1 MALVSR
7 HLEPLISAD
16 LNYEVCQTPVKRV
29 SQEDMTQEEDGENS
43 ALSIPLGEPPAPT
56 DHAPDGNIHES
67 KRDFTATC
75 RIIGCFFVFF
85 ITWGVA
91 SSFSAYQAFYQ
102 KDLLASHTPSV
113 ISWVG
118 TLQVS
123 LMGLTGIVSG
133 ALYDRGYIRTLLVVG
148 GSLVTF
154 GFMMLSLA
162 KEYYQIILAQ
172 GVCIGFGNGMLYI
185 PSIAVISQTFNAK
198 QRPLAIGGSSSG
210 AAVGGIV
217 LPIMFRHLQ
226 PEIGFGWTNRI
237 FGFIMLGMV
246 IAAFFLLQ
254 PDPRHRRLQGQLF
267 DPSAL
272 KEPPFVVLLVGLF
285 FVFLGYWVPLIYITP
300 YAQFSVKTNVSYAFY
315 LLAILNAGSFAGRIL
330 PAFVAHKFGP
340 AVVLV
345 AGGIG
350 LGVLI
355 LAWIGIHNVPGVTVW
370 AVLVGFM
377 AGITVAIPAA
387 VVPLLSPSPSV
398 VGARTGMAWS
408 GSAFAGLIG
417 GPIAGALVNTATDDY
432 AHGQAFGGAAS
443 LLGGLLLIYPA
454 ITIARGNKRY
464 QKPPNN
470 NV

>member
-1 MALVSR
+1 MTSEKDGEISDLSDSLGQ
-7 HLEPLISAD
+7 HPEPA
-16 LNYEVCQTPVKRV
+16 LNYAFVHTPQP
-29 SQEDMTQEEDGENS
+29 SD
-43 ALSIPLGEPPAPT
+43 
-56 DHAPDGNIHES
+56 S
-67 KRDFTATC
+67 KRDLTSTC

-118 TLQVS
+118 TVQVS

-133 ALYDRGYIRTLLVVG
+133 ALYDRGYIRTLLIVG
-148 GSLVTF
+148 GSMVVF

-162 KEYYQIILAQ
+162 KEYYQVILAQ
-172 GVCIGFGNGMLYI
+172 GVCIGLGNGMLYI
-185 PSIAVISQTFNAK
+185 PSIAVISQTFTAK

-210 AAVGGIV
+210 AAIGGIV

-226 PEIGFGWTNRI
+226 PQIGFGWTNRI
-237 FGFIMLGMV
+237 FGFILLGMV
-246 IAAFFLLQ
+246 IATFFLLR
-254 PDPRHRRLQGQLF
+254 PDPTYRRPNGQLF

-300 YAQFSVKTNVSYAFY
+300 YAQFSIKTNVSYAFY

-340 AVVLV
+340 AVVLS
-345 AGGIG
+345 AGSISLGI
-350 LGVLI
+350 LI
-355 LAWIGIHNVPGVTVW
+355 LAWIGIHSIPGVTIW
-370 AVLVGFM
+370 AILVGFM

-387 VVPLLSPSPSV
+387 VVPLLSPTPNV

-417 GPIAGALVNTATDDY
+417 GPIAGALVNTTTSNY

-443 LLGGLLLIYPA
+443 LFGGLLLMYPA
-454 ITIARGNKRY
+454 FTIARGNKRY
-464 QKPPNN
+464 QKTRPPTHD
-470 NV
+470 VEVSSPSAQADQVTSA